1 MVIVGKNSTTNASGE
16 INTTLQVLE
25 EYESYYNNREAGS
38 TCEGQR
44 AESIFVGTYDCS
56 RLKVGMNIDVYYDKA
71 VTTARGTY
79 QSVKKIDIIST
90 PKGE

>member
-25 EYESYYNNREAGS
+25 EYESYYNNREAGR

-56 RLKVGMNIDVYYDKA
+56 RLLMCI
-71 VTTARGTY
+71 TT
-79 QSVKKIDIIST
+79 KL
-90 PKGE
+90 